1 MDNWIKIIVQDLN
14 NKKLSE
20 YEAKL
25 LPMIG
30 DEIDVPNL
38 GTKQIIKRVF
48 DVNKQNEVILI
59 IK

>member
-25 LPMIG
+25 LPMMG

-48 DVNKQNEVILI
+48 DVNKQNEVTLI
-59 IK
+59 VK